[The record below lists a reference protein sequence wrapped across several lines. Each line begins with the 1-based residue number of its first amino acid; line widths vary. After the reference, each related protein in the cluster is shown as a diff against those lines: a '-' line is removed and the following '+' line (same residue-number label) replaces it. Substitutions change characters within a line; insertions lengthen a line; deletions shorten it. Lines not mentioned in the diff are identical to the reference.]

1 MADPLPDTNDNE
13 SMPRWVKRLLIG
25 GGLVVVLVIVAM
37 LTGHGPWHHLQM
49 AGMHMSGDQPPMGGA
64 Q

>member
-1 MADPLPDTNDNE
+1 MADPLPDTDDAE
-13 SMPRWVKRLLIG
+13 GLPRWVKRSLIG
-25 GGLVVVLVIVAM
+25 AGLLVVLVIVAM

-49 AGMHMSGDQPPMGGA
+49 AGMHMSGEQAAGGA

>member
-1 MADPLPDTNDNE
+1 MADPLPDADKAE
-13 SMPRWVKRLLIG
+13 GMPRWVKRSLISAG
-25 GGLVVVLVIVAM
+25 VVVGLVIVAM

-49 AGMHMSGDQPPMGGA
+49 AGMHMSGESASGGA

>member
-13 SMPRWVKRLLIG
+13 STPRWVKRSLIG